1 MVSEFLTRTEKLSEI
16 LNKKNIDVAL
26 IMQNADLYYYSGTIP
41 SGVLCISKENKILYA
56 VKKGLKRAIEESP
69 IKQENIVQITGFKNL
84 PNLLKDFSINYNT
97 IGLEMD
103 VVPAEIYLKLK
114 GIFKDSEIID
124 VSSIIRWQRAIK
136 SQSEIETLKQSA
148 RLLDCTI
155 EDAKDVVREGKTELE
170 VCAELEFRARKR
182 GHQGL
187 DRMRS
192 FNGEML
198 IGHVHSGANSAYPSP
213 AQKPTAGKGLYP
225 SFPEG
230 ETFDRIKENV
240 PIIVDFL
247 GNYRGYMTDETRTFV
262 IGKLSD
268 KFKRAYETCLEI
280 MNFVEKEAKPGVI
293 AQDLYYKALEIAEK
307 RGFKDNFMGAKGN
320 QVSFIGHGIGLELD
334 EFPVIAKGQNYALE
348 ENMVFAL
355 EPKIA
360 FYGEGAVGIENT
372 YVVTKDGLEIL
383 TKYPKEIVVL

>member
-1 MVSEFLTRTEKLSEI
+1 MTSEFLTRIEKLSET
-16 LNKKNIDVAL
+16 LRRKNINVAL

-41 SGVLCISKENKILYA
+41 SGVLCISKENKALYA
-56 VKKGLKRAIEESP
+56 IKKGFKRALDESP
-69 IKQENIVQITGFKNL
+69 IKQENLVQITSFKNL
-84 PNLLKDFSINYNT
+84 PNLLKEFSINYST
-97 IGLEMD
+97 IGIEMD

-114 GIFKDSEIID
+114 GIFKDSEIVD
-124 VSSIIRWQRAIK
+124 VSNIVKWQRAIK
-136 SQSEIETLKQSA
+136 SPFEIGMLKQSG

-155 EDAKDVVREGKTELE
+155 EDAKDVIREGKTELE

-230 ETFDRIKENV
+230 ETFDRIRENV

-280 MNFVEKEAKPGVI
+280 MDFVEKEAKPGVI
-293 AQDLYYKALEIAEK
+293 AQDLYYKSLDIAEK
-307 RGFKDNFMGAKGN
+307 KGFKDNFMGAKGN

-372 YVVTKDGLEIL
+372 YVVTENGLKAL
-383 TKYPKEIVVL
+383 TKYPKEVVKL